1 MIFELRSQMLDEKP
15 VTLNNTYRG
24 IPVHHRGVIRMVN
37 QDYLA
42 LDIHP
47 EQCVCLQKQ
56 KATVITG
63 KHLKFPL
70 KAQLVNLDQKYCNAV
85 FSNPIPMVEKME
97 KWTTPCLMPEE
108 VVLCDVGLAEKRF
121 NAQVLDFTL
130 PGKHSCTI
138 HLSSQERLP
147 LELKTVAIL
156 TVRLPST
163 SFPGSA
169 PARLQQV
176 YRVMGNR
183 PAWRYRFTFPL
194 EEPATKPVKD
204 YLASLK
210 KEIRQDLK
218 NRSEQIRQKRS

>member
-56 KATVITG
+56 KTTVITG
-63 KHLKFPL
+63 KHLQFPL
-70 KAQLVNLDQKYCNAV
+70 KAVLVNLDQKYCNAV
-85 FSNPIPMVEKME
+85 FSNPTPLIEKME
-97 KWTTPCLMPEE
+97 KWTTPCLAPDEGIH
-108 VVLCDVGLAEKRF
+108 CDVGLAERRF
-121 NAQVLDFTL
+121 NTQVLDFSL
-130 PGKHSCTI
+130 PGKHSCKI

-147 LELKTVAIL
+147 LELNSEAIL
-156 TVRLPST
+156 TVMLPST
-163 SFPGSA
+163 SFAGAA

-176 YRVMGNR
+176 YRVVGNH

-194 EEPATKPVKD
+194 EEPAAKPVKD

>member
-47 EQCVCLQKQ
+47 EQYVCLQKQ
-56 KATVITG
+56 KSTVITG
-63 KHLKFPL
+63 KHLKFPV
-70 KAQLVNLDQKYCNAV
+70 KAQLVNLDMKYCNAV
-85 FSNPIPMVEKME
+85 FSSPLPLAEKIE
-97 KWTTPCLMPEE
+97 KWTTPCLTPEE
-108 VVLCDVGLAEKRF
+108 DITCDVGMSEKRF

-147 LELKTVAIL
+147 LDLKAEAIL
-156 TVRLPST
+156 TV
-163 SFPGSA
+163 SFPSATIPGAA

-176 YRVMGNR
+176 YRVSGNH
-183 PAWRYRFTFPL
+183 PAWRYRFMFPL
-194 EEPATKPVKD
+194 EEPAAKPVKD
-204 YLASLK
+204 YLSSLK
-210 KEIRQDLK
+210 KEIQQDLK
-218 NRSEQIRQKRS
+218 ERADQIRQKKL